1 MARGQVTG
9 QFHGKMLQYKV
20 TLLGVDLLQ
29 MLKILC
35 SDKSFKVS
43 LQSAQSQFFSLK
55 TAKTRST
62 KKCTCY
68 SGSFF
73 GTKQKLHF
81 KLEEMALK
89 N

>member
-62 KKCTCY
+62 KNAPVTLVLFSARK
-68 SGSFF
+68 
-73 GTKQKLHF
+73 KI
-81 KLEEMALK
+81 AL
-89 N
+89 